1 MRVDAVRTIREK
13 LAQWLER
20 AEELAESENQVTA
33 DRYADV
39 PDNLSTAIDALDEII
54 DALE

>member
-20 AEELAESENQVTA
+20 AEELADSENQATA
-33 DRYADV
+33 DRYVDV
-39 PDNLSTAIDALDEII
+39 PDNLSAAIDALDEII
-54 DALE
+54 DALR